1 MGLVDKIKSLTKYS
15 RPVHNRDQFKEMYLE
30 GLVQSKE
37 LQPYFFDENGE
48 RRNDDESKQCFDRL
62 TKMIDSNYDKY
73 GKKNY
78 ENKGFLRKWVAKPL
92 RMLGAGL
99 TSLSYFIG
107 DFLLQPAAAA
117 YTLAPAIGMM
127 AAADLV
133 EGASYLYHNHS
144 GYDLLQTPKIIAEG
158 IAEKAA
164 VIVGGFAIPIA
175 GAGTITPGIEAALGN
190 TKFDRAVA
198 KKILYST
205 KNEFI
210 KKFGEYKAP
219 EEYKEPENIIKA
231 DFTPQP
237 KEYKKSA

>member
-1 MGLVDKIKSLTKYS
+1 MGLGEKVKKLTKYS
-15 RPVHNRDQFKEMYLE
+15 RPIQNRDHFKELYLDS
-30 GLVQSKE
+30 LLQNKE
-37 LQPYFFDENGE
+37 LQPYFFDEDGE
-48 RRNDDESKQCFDRL
+48 RREDEQSKEHFDEL
-62 TKMIDSNYDKY
+62 VKMVDASYDKY

-78 ENKGFLRKWVAKPL
+78 EKKGFLRKWVAKPL
-92 RMLGAGL
+92 RMIGAGL

-144 GYDLLQTPKIIAEG
+144 GYDLLQVPKIVAEG
-158 IAEKAA
+158 VAEKAA
-164 VIVGGFAIPIA
+164 VIIGGFTIPIT
-175 GAGTITPGIEAALGN
+175 GAGVVTPGIEATLGN

-198 KKILYST
+198 KKILYRT
-205 KNEFI
+205 KNDFI

-219 EEYKEPENIIKA
+219 EECTEPEKVLKG
-231 DFTPQP
+231 DFGP
-237 KEYKKSA
+237 KEYKEDLAA